1 MAEEAAFISAMPS
14 ILLHMDE
21 AGGKW
26 MLVEALARSQLCIS
40 WAGGKARHPNS
51 VIGAATWPVFLR
63 MLFLLEPSQVSRF
76 PSPDTELPGESV
88 QVNVGELRLS
98 PSSLPSVPPIT
109 PALPHLQ
116 RSGIQ
121 AL

>member
-51 VIGAATWPVFLR
+51 VIGCCYLASVFKDVVSLGA
-63 MLFLLEPSQVSRF
+63 FTGEQV
-76 PSPDTELPGESV
+76 PKP
-88 QVNVGELRLS
+88 
-98 PSSLPSVPPIT
+98 
-109 PALPHLQ
+109 
-116 RSGIQ
+116 
-121 AL
+121 